1 MFRLSKRIVIF
12 FILFLVNS
20 INVSYSQEIN
30 QAYIQKFDNIEIN
43 WTDNKIKIKSI
54 GVPSDRGTLPQRRLF
69 AQRMAKLNA
78 SKKLMEFINNIK
90 VNSELVVK
98 DIINQDEIKSKINN
112 FIRETKSI
120 EINNLSNG
128 SVEVILEINLFNQS
142 ARDIKGNLIND
153 DESLASIILSEK
165 IIKSGKKSDLKP
177 IDFKEKYSG
186 LIIDCRDFKL
196 EPALLPSI
204 LDEKNN
210 KVYLDNDNFNLKNII
225 NFSPVAYYN
234 SFSEA
239 KKSPRVGD
247 NPLIVKPIKISG
259 EYKTDIILGNETLK
273 KILGINSINKI
284 LDENRVIILLWKKFV
299 YYLYYYF

>member
-12 FILFLVNS
+12 FILFLVNNT
-20 INVSYSQEIN
+20 NVSYSQEIN

-78 SKKLMEFINNIK
+78 NKKLMEFINNIK

-120 EINNLSNG
+120 EVNNLSNG

-153 DESLASIILSEK
+153 DESLASIILNEK

-284 LDENRVIILLWKKFV
+284 LDENRVIILL
-299 YYLYYYF
+299 